1 MQIKFSTIYF
11 ISITSKF
18 FFKLGQKKFPPVAR
32 KDGISPRGTSVL
44 WVSLEP
50 NYDLSFP
57 WADISGTAGSRRE
70 VKPACVCPN
79 VKEFKT
85 FFFFSF
91 DCRTD
96 IYGGGKEQRAC
107 VASSLVQK
115 AKITSES
122 WYLYYPRQDRWL
134 YVEFSPAAFI
144 SFVISTLLLV
154 HLFPTYF
161 PANTFCAR
169 HHAADILSTV
179 FPSPPLPDQW
189 QQVSLILHCLSTQEG
204 ASKETHRFQV

>member
-85 FFFFSF
+85 FFFFHLIVELTF
-91 DCRTD
+91 MGEERNR
-96 IYGGGKEQRAC
+96 GR
-107 VASSLVQK
+107 VQ
-115 AKITSES
+115 
-122 WYLYYPRQDRWL
+122 L
-134 YVEFSPAAFI
+134 PALFRRPK
-144 SFVISTLLLV
+144 LLLNLGICITQDKTDGFMWNS
-154 HLFPTYF
+154 HLL
-161 PANTFCAR
+161 
-169 HHAADILSTV
+169 LS
-179 FPSPPLPDQW
+179 FRS
-189 QQVSLILHCLSTQEG
+189 
-204 ASKETHRFQV
+204 